1 MNNLYIINE
10 VLFDDFTPGM
20 AVVAAPSLE
29 RLREVFIEKFVDD
42 KFDEKYMI
50 PEYDKAIEK
59 GKFTV
64 IENVNHPEGVISY
77 VYGGS

>member
-1 MNNLYIINE
+1 MNNLYII
-10 VLFDDFTPGM
+10 DDILSDFFPGM
-20 AVVAAPSLE
+20 AVIAAPSLE

-50 PEYDKAIEK
+50 PEYDKAIENK
-59 GKFTV
+59 KYKV

-77 VYGGS
+77 LFGGD